1 MWVGL
6 MTSVDPGYLPEVGV
20 SIEDKRS
27 PVLTAQADGL
37 LTGKDGSFVQARLS
51 YNGVFHR
58 LADESGVDPKDVS
71 LAMAQVNCSRAEAV
85 KALKESGGN
94 LSISVS
100 LMFYFYFQL
109 IVNTLG
115 FSHSGDWVVYQLSSC
130 SSLIDC
136 IALKGVS

>member
-1 MWVGL
+1 M
-6 MTSVDPGYLPEVGV
+6 
-20 SIEDKRS
+20 
-27 PVLTAQADGL
+27 
-37 LTGKDGSFVQARLS
+37 
-51 YNGVFHR
+51 
-58 LADESGVDPKDVS
+58 
-71 LAMAQVNCSRAEAV
+71 
-85 KALKESGGN
+85 
-94 LSISVS
+94 SVS